1 MHECNIASSPYYH
14 QMSCLI
20 EEKTNLLSLFS
31 VLYIFSAIYLILT
44 SFKVLICGQEN
55 WEKSILFFQD
65 QTRIGIIKN
74 QKGGGDE
81 TPLLN
86 EESHSKTLERL
97 MILQVHNTTD

>member
-1 MHECNIASSPYYH
+1 MARS
-14 QMSCLI
+14 
-20 EEKTNLLSLFS
+20 FS
-31 VLYIFSAIYLILT
+31 ILYLILT